1 MINSKDKRE
10 RLIKAIS
17 DYIADS
23 PGSNGIGL
31 SELSSSLKKPFF
43 KLIPYLEN
51 SLREGIISIHSDD
64 NPRKNKFTQEEIDRQ
79 IKLLN
84 SAFVCSDDNIDLLIL
99 KDDQSISILLNSPS
113 E

>member
-1 MINSKDKRE
+1 MINTKRSRE
-10 RLIKAIS
+10 KLLKAIS
-17 DYIADS
+17 DYIAHT

-51 SLREGIISIHSDD
+51 SLREGIISIHNDD
-64 NPRKNKFTQEEIDRQ
+64 NPCIYKFTQEEIDRQ

-84 SAFVCSDDNIDLLIL
+84 SAFVCSDDNLDLLIL
-99 KDDQSISILLNSPS
+99 KDEQTIIISLS
-113 E
+113 